1 MEPWQIINANLA
13 VYPVSF
19 EHIIDQSAN
28 KIPYDSLSNLESY
41 LNERI
46 SCERTII
53 YIFVQNEGNVGIL

>member
-1 MEPWQIINANLA
+1 MA

-28 KIPYDSLSNLESY
+28 KIPYDSLSNLETY